1 MPHAELLRRHA
12 DAFAEVLG
20 EGALVAEGVGAGDV
34 IKALTAQ
41 RGSTQLP
48 LSGL

>member
-41 RGSTQLP
+41 RGPTQLP